1 MQGGR
6 GVNGPARAL
15 DPDLYEDA
23 ERIIASFASAARMQ
37 SPGAFASASASSPGI
52 TASDVRPLMERPG
65 ERHAVDDGTAETVA
79 QRTTSVVHLLTDL
92 AYQLFTVR
100 EGRTEIQRRDI
111 EGALQILA
119 KRRENGR
126 STSTAQVP
134 DPDDSEAGLFVTGG
148 SQSEER

>member
-6 GVNGPARAL
+6 GVNGPTRAL

-37 SPGAFASASASSPGI
+37 SPGAFASASAPSPGI

-65 ERHAVDDGTAETVA
+65 ERHAVDDGTAEAVA
-79 QRTTSVVHLLTDL
+79 QGTTSVVHLLTDL

-100 EGRTEIQRRDI
+100 EGRTEIQRQDI

-119 KRRENGR
+119 HRANRS
-126 STSTAQVP
+126 STSTAQVT
-134 DPDDSEAGLFVTGG
+134 DPNDTEAGDVFATGG
-148 SQSEER
+148 SGIER